1 VPLVIP
7 AAGLSAAG
15 LFVSQLFVD
24 PTKPPGILADAIDP
38 TTGEYLSISK
48 GMDPIDAQM
57 ILALSVK
64 RGSGASVTE
73 DGQTFFEIKKIDEST
88 PALIEARTRS
98 SAKRLTDRGDV
109 AFATLTPFADSAS
122 QSGSVAV
129 QYRNLRARG
138 PQARTLLVLP

>member
-1 VPLVIP
+1 MPLIIP
-7 AAGLSAAG
+7 PAGLSPAG
-15 LFVSQLFVD
+15 LFVAQTFVD

-64 RGSGASVTE
+64 RASGASVSE

-88 PALIEARTRS
+88 PSLIEARTRNS
-98 SAKRLTDRGDV
+98 TKRLTERGDV
-109 AFATLTPFADSAS
+109 AFAALAPFADSAS
-122 QSGSVAV
+122 QSGSVAI